1 MKENLLSDETT
12 LTLDDI
18 QEREEL
24 VSFFSKLPVD
34 FFSKMRHFQPQI
46 GCLNACSICSKYAS
60 SNMAYWDESRIRNVV
75 AALKY
80 STPANELPLI
90 VWDRSNHRNGVI
102 FAYLDNDIGN
112 YLYLDKFI
120 DIVYREL
127 GTKTRISTVGYS
139 RHNNDLNIVHQNVAN
154 NSDALAGVRLSFT
167 PYEIGW
173 KKCNSNRFSRSE
185 YEDDIANFLE
195 IYKPY
200 YEKVGSGSRNF
211 CIELRYKPLVINSE
225 VYILEYKNKTII
237 YSDKYL
243 YISQDENI
251 EFIDSTIIDAKVHRL
266 SLNNDGII
274 FNRIELPEKP
284 TSMNQLYK
292 IIEKGNIKEQ
302 VKIYRVKNADGYYYS
317 VSPQLT
323 DAGNYG
329 INFYPKTET
338 REKSGY
344 IILERFFLNEL
355 FKYKKENGLK
365 VTDNYI
371 NSTWN
376 NVDDILNR
384 IIILAANYKKEGDCA
399 KYEYINNE
407 LFPLIKT
414 CTNALNKAGYSAST
428 FFDKSFIIDTGAI
441 CNLGRAI
448 KEFRGLVSIENE
460 PLTLNHE
467 RNYGKNNSTMTI
479 ESDAWRLSCGYN
491 DEIIVEKMNLANT
504 ATIEG
509 QVEYRNSIALNKRD
523 ISYKIKSLNNEYL
536 IPGQR
541 RR

>member
-292 IIEKGNIKEQ
+292 IIEKGN
-302 VKIYRVKNADGYYYS
+302 
-317 VSPQLT
+317 
-323 DAGNYG
+323 
-329 INFYPKTET
+329 
-338 REKSGY
+338 
-344 IILERFFLNEL
+344 
-355 FKYKKENGLK
+355 
-365 VTDNYI
+365 
-371 NSTWN
+371 
-376 NVDDILNR
+376 
-384 IIILAANYKKEGDCA
+384 
-399 KYEYINNE
+399 
-407 LFPLIKT
+407 
-414 CTNALNKAGYSAST
+414 
-428 FFDKSFIIDTGAI
+428 
-441 CNLGRAI
+441 
-448 KEFRGLVSIENE
+448 
-460 PLTLNHE
+460 
-467 RNYGKNNSTMTI
+467 
-479 ESDAWRLSCGYN
+479 
-491 DEIIVEKMNLANT
+491 
-504 ATIEG
+504 
-509 QVEYRNSIALNKRD
+509 
-523 ISYKIKSLNNEYL
+523 
-536 IPGQR
+536 
-541 RR
+541 